1 MRDPFGW
8 QDDPDDA
15 RDVTG
20 AVDQPVRRLSVVART
35 LGGVAAGVVALA
47 VAFAG
52 AAGFL
57 VAVSGI
63 VVVTAVVLLVRTPA
77 PPPPRRR
84 PRPGPPVENAP
95 FQAYRQVAE
104 QLSWAAVSR
113 RHYDL
118 ITRPLLTA
126 LATAR
131 LADRHRVDLHTD
143 PDAARAVVGEDV
155 WPWIDPAREPSR
167 DGQPPGVD
175 PRTVSLIVGRL
186 EQI

>member
-8 QDDPDDA
+8 GDA
-15 RDVTG
+15 DVRDLTDRT
-20 AVDQPVRRLSVVART
+20 DQPSRRISVPARAF
-35 LGGVAAGVVALA
+35 GGVAAGVVAVA
-47 VAFAG
+47 GAFAG
-52 AAGFL
+52 AAGIL

-63 VVVTAVVLLVRTPA
+63 VVVATVVLLVRTPA

-84 PRPGPPVENAP
+84 SRPGPPVENAP
-95 FQAYRQVAE
+95 FRAYRQVAE

-126 LATAR
+126 LAAAR
-131 LADRHRVDLHTD
+131 LADRHRVDLHAD

-155 WPWIDPAREPSR
+155 WPWIDPAPEPSR
-167 DGQPPGVD
+167 NGQPPGVG
-175 PRTVSLIVGRL
+175 PQTLSLIFGRL
-186 EQI
+186 EEI

>member
-8 QDDPDDA
+8 RDDDA
-15 RDVTG
+15 RDVQDET
-20 AVDQPVRRLSVVART
+20 DQPSRRISVLART
-35 LGGVAAGVVALA
+35 VGGVAAGVVAVA

-52 AAGFL
+52 AAGVL

-63 VVVTAVVLLVRTPA
+63 VVVATVVLLVRTPA

-84 PRPGPPVENAP
+84 SRPGPPVENAP
-95 FQAYRQVAE
+95 FRAYRQVAE
-104 QLSWAAVSR
+104 QLSWAAVSH

-126 LATAR
+126 LAAAR
-131 LADRHRVDLHTD
+131 LADRHRVDLHAD

-167 DGQPPGVD
+167 NGQPPGVG
-175 PRTVSLIVGRL
+175 TKTLSLIVGRL
-186 EQI
+186 EEL